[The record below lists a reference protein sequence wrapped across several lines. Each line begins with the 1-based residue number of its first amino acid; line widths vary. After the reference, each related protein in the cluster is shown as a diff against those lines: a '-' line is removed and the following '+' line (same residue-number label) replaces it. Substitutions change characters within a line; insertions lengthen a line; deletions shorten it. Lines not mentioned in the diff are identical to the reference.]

1 MNNEFDNM
9 TDDQIIAMLQAGL
22 LTGDPVIEEAAERME
37 GLLAMMRRMAMT
49 PPGADRIEATVH
61 PYRASLRM
69 SIPSE
74 CDGAGLWQQG

>member
-1 MNNEFDNM
+1 MNNEFDNT
-9 TDDQIIAMLQAGL
+9 TDDQIITMLRN
-22 LTGDPVIEEAAERME
+22 TSVRHDPLVAEAAERMA
-37 GLLAMMRRMAMT
+37 GLLDMMRRMAMT

-61 PYRASLRM
+61 PYRASFRM